1 MYNTLHWDDELQ
13 PYLQNYS
20 KLINICVNHRLE
32 RRYNLTYHG
41 YSKIEYCL
49 SNAPAPGDETFSSI
63 LTSLESS
70 EFPRLSVPDILKITL
85 FTIVSTFSV
94 TLLVA
99 NLCDI
104 FGVNRSNTIVSSFSI
119 RRNWNKLTEES
130 TSDIY
135 LDFAYIDGLRV
146 VINFFILYGHCM
158 MVPLNLPVENPE
170 DAEAVSGL

>member
-1 MYNTLHWDDELQ
+1 M
-13 PYLQNYS
+13 QNYS
-20 KLINICVNHRLE
+20 KLINICVNNRLE
-32 RRYNLTYHG
+32 RRYNLSYHG

-49 SNAPAPGDETFSSI
+49 SNEPASGDETFSSI
-63 LTSLESS
+63 LTSFKSLDFS
-70 EFPRLSVPDILKITL
+70 RLSVSDILKITL
-85 FTIVSTFSV
+85 FTIVSTLSV

-104 FGVNRSNTIVSSFSI
+104 FGVSRSNTVVSSFSI
-119 RRNWNKLTEES
+119 RRNWNKLTEET

-170 DAEAVSGL
+170 DAEAVSIKKNFEILDESYFKTF